1 MKRIISILIILIL
14 VLSLFG
20 CKTKPQSENEVA
32 SSIIEETNNSAGSD
46 KTQPTDTPITEK
58 QPTEQ
63 TQQPEQSTTEQV
75 QQVDKEE
82 LPEQQQTSE
91 QPIEQQQEN
100 SSVSEIQPDE
110 NADAID
116 NSNLNESSVVN
127 LPGPFVMATGT
138 VSDSFVATVIEAKS
152 LKGQKISFHNVP
164 DEADNYCLYTVK
176 IEKMHRQTFV
186 KHGMTIYY
194 IVKCAPDDQY
204 WYNPLEVGKKYLL
217 SGFAQEYNGKPVIYG
232 LGHFDSEIKDDNTL
246 VPVSFNYK
254 ISKFKTLD
262 EFESDDEFKEYCQS
276 EFSDIAYFD
285 AMIFIDLETARR
297 ISGNSELLDVK
308 EIDKQTFISY
318 VIENIAVE

>member
-1 MKRIISILIILIL
+1 MKKLIFLFFMLLFIG
-14 VLSLFG
+14 SLFS
-20 CKTKPQSENEVA
+20 CTIKHQDMQQEAFPIVNEN
-32 SSIIEETNNSAGSD
+32 NNNEKKQENQTD
-46 KTQPTDTPITEK
+46 TIVEQPTT
-58 QPTEQ
+58 
-63 TQQPEQSTTEQV
+63 PEQNNVKS
-75 QQVDKEE
+75 D
-82 LPEQQQTSE
+82 QQQAE
-91 QPIEQQQEN
+91 PPKEQQQEN

-116 NSNLNESSVVN
+116 NSDLNESNGVD
-127 LPGPFVMATGT
+127 LPDPFVMATGT

-164 DEADNYCLYTVK
+164 DEADHYCLYTVR
-176 IEKMHRQTFV
+176 IEKVHRQTFV

-217 SGFAQEYNGKPVIYG
+217 SGFAQEYKGKPVIYG

-276 EFSDIAYFD
+276 KFSDIAYFD
-285 AMIFIDLETARR
+285 AMIFVDLETAKS
-297 ISGNSELLDVK
+297 ISGNDELKDVK
-308 EIDKQTFISY
+308 ELDKELFISY
-318 VIENIAVE
+318 VMQNIAIE